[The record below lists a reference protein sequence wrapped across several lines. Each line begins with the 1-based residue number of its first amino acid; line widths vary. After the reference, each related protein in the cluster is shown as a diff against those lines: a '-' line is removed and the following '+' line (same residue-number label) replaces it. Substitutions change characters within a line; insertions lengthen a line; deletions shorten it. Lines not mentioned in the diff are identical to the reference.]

1 MSRYSG
7 NGGHVLQDVWPVAEY
22 EQMVY
27 FFFLCLVVV
36 QHVSFSFPGLLGLWS
51 TAQNGRLVP
60 EGDTVPL
67 MYSTCLVKIAGM
79 CSPSEVS
86 CVAKG

>member
-1 MSRYSG
+1 MGGMFCKTSGPSRSTG
-7 NGGHVLQDVWPVAEY
+7 KL
-22 EQMVY
+22 VY

-51 TAQNGRLVP
+51 TAQNGRLVS